1 MKKQLLFLF
10 LLPLFI
16 HSQTDYLA
24 LSSNNQE
31 NSFGSIIKINDDVP
45 QTEYTFT
52 DNGALSLPSDH
63 LLEINGKIYGIT
75 TEYGVLGKGA
85 LYEYDYINGT
95 SSFLYYFEPLDY
107 ISNLCTDGTKI
118 YGTQT
123 QFFTGTSIIE
133 FDINTQTITPLVSLS
148 SIGVGE
154 VKDLIF
160 TSNNTIYGVSRPDT
174 GTNVLFSY
182 DLTSNS
188 LTNEFTFNSNDGH
201 WCHSIMEHSNGNIY
215 GATTYGGAN
224 DEGVI
229 FEFNTT
235 SNTYSKLYDLTAT
248 NKADNLVE
256 GISNQLYGYTNPIT
270 GGGARI
276 YQFDLNTNSFN
287 NIYSFPA
294 NIQPEG
300 NAAWFRDFNP
310 LFFSDDKLL
319 GVSLLLNSNEQVF
332 FEYDVVSNTIINT
345 LNGLDDGIITT
356 SIIKTTDNRIVYG
369 NRIHQGNGNLI
380 EYDINTQATSELLGT
395 NFGTDGKTP
404 NKMIKSSTGIIYG
417 VTADNFTTTYD
428 DKLFSFDPSTNQY
441 NVLLDFA
448 PEPTFIY
455 GNNPVNLI
463 ETDNGLIY
471 IYTSFGALASQQG
484 CLIEYDPS
492 TGNHQL
498 AHEFSDLYDGNTIGE
513 YVELFEKDNVIYGIK
528 RWGGNNVLYKGT
540 IFSYNTLTHTYS
552 VLYESDDLVDTGAY
566 LLTSQDIIY
575 GVTSTGGTNGNGY
588 VFSYDIQTNQFSVIE
603 NITNASISDFVE
615 VTNGDVYGVLH
626 NSHGVDGSIFK
637 IDGITGLL
645 SVYYQFDNAVNGT
658 GQNPTAIYTA
668 NNNLYVESQTVFPST
683 SGGKAFSYYL
693 TEFNINTN
701 NVSLLY
707 DGNTFNNPNGTNS
720 RIWHKNIS
728 IMNDDRFL
736 APTFTGNSPLSLVS
750 YNQGDTAMSIAYN
763 FNSDIETTFNII
775 DLNDAPLST
784 EEFESDLD
792 IAIYPNPTTDFIN
805 IQANFDINSVEIYS
819 LHGQKVL
826 AIENKKTIDISSL
839 SKGIYFLKVKT
850 VKGEITKKVVKH

>member
-1 MKKQLLFLF
+1 MKKILLIL
-10 LLPLFI
+10 LLPLIGFT
-16 HSQTDYLA
+16 QTNYLA
-24 LSSNNQE
+24 FSDNNDA
-31 NSFGSIIKINDDVP
+31 NSFGSIITINDDVP
-45 QTEYTFT
+45 QTGYTFT
-52 DNGALSLPSDH
+52 DNGALALPSDN

-75 TEYGVLGKGA
+75 TEYSVLGKGA
-85 LYEYDYINGT
+85 LYEYDYSNGT
-95 SSFLYYFEPLDY
+95 SSILYYFEPLDY

-148 SIGVGE
+148 SIGVSE

-160 TSNNTIYGVSRPDT
+160 TTNNKIYGVSRPDT
-174 GTNVLFSY
+174 GTNVMFSY

-215 GATTYGGAN
+215 GATTYGGTN

-235 SNTYSKLYDLTAT
+235 NNTYSKLYDLTTT

-256 GISNQLYGYTNPIT
+256 GNSNQLYGYTNPIT

-294 NIQPEG
+294 NIQPKG

-310 LFFSDDKLL
+310 LFFSNDKLL

-332 FEYDVVSNTIINT
+332 FEYDVVTNTASNI

-356 SIIKTTDNRIVYG
+356 SIIKTIDNRIVYG

-380 EYDINTQATSELLGT
+380 EYDINSQTTSELLGT

-428 DKLFSFDPSTNQY
+428 DKLFSFDPNTNQY

-448 PEPTFIY
+448 TEPTFIY
-455 GNNPVNLI
+455 GNNPINLI
-463 ETDNGLIY
+463 ETTDGLIY

-484 CLIEYDPS
+484 SLIEYDPS

-513 YVELFEKDNVIYGIK
+513 YVELFEKDNIIYGIK
-528 RWGGNNVLYKGT
+528 RWGGNSVLYKGT
-540 IFSYNTLTHTYS
+540 IFSYNTVTHTYS
-552 VLYESDDLVDTGAY
+552 VLYESDDLASTGAS
-566 LLTSQDIIY
+566 LLTSQGIIY

-588 VFSYDIQTNQFSVIE
+588 VFSYDIQTNQFLVIE

-615 VTNGDVYGVLH
+615 VTSGDVYGVLQ
-626 NSHGVDGSIFK
+626 NSHGVDGSVFK
-637 IDGITGLL
+637 IDGITGLF

-658 GQNPTAIYTA
+658 GQNPTAIYAA
-668 NNNLYVESQTVFPST
+668 NDNLYVESQTVFQSD
-683 SGGKAFSYYL
+683 GKAFSYYL

-728 IMNDDRFL
+728 IMNDDRLL
-736 APTFTGNSPLSLVS
+736 APTFTGTPLSLVS

-784 EEFESDLD
+784 EEFESDVN
-792 IAIYPNPTTDFIN
+792 ISIYPNPTTDFIN
-805 IQANFDINSVEIYS
+805 IKSKSEINKVEIYN
-819 LHGQKVL
+819 LQGQKVISFQNHDL
-826 AIENKKTIDISSL
+826 IDVKVL
-839 SKGIYFLKVKT
+839 SEGIYFLKVIDKSMIINT
-850 VKGEITKKVVKH
+850 LKFIKN